1 MGWNGQAGGST
12 QILIFTQQYEN
23 RKVMNNNFTL
33 NIVSH
38 LNKDLSL

>member
-1 MGWNGQAGGST
+1 MVKQVVA
-12 QILIFTQQYEN
+12 LRFKFFTQQYEN